1 MQTKLLVLVLYLL
14 KFDGRIEKLLLLLM
28 LSTSLFTFGQ
38 NIEVLDQ
45 GGNSSSYLLNNV
57 EKITFS
63 SGEMILT
70 KEDESTSSYLIS
82 NLRRLS
88 FDHLVTNQESS
99 VGNDS
104 EVLLY
109 PNPVNNELNLAITE
123 VCRVSILSLKGEVL
137 IINEYSEKGEK
148 TILLEGLPSGFYL
161 CQYAS
166 EKEVKTVKIIKE

>member
-1 MQTKLLVLVLYLL
+1 MK
-14 KFDGRIEKLLLLLM
+14 KILLLIM
-28 LSTSLFTFGQ
+28 SSSCFLSLGQ

-70 KEDESTSSYLIS
+70 KEDESTSSYLVS

-88 FDHLVTNQESS
+88 FDYLVTNQESS

-123 VCRVSILSLKGEVL
+123 ACVVNILSLKGEVL
-137 IINEYSEKGEK
+137 ITNEYLEKGEK

>member
-1 MQTKLLVLVLYLL
+1 MK
-14 KFDGRIEKLLLLLM
+14 KILLLIM
-28 LSTSLFTFGQ
+28 SSSCFLSLGQ

-70 KEDESTSSYLIS
+70 KEDESTSSYLVS

-88 FDHLVTNQESS
+88 FDYLVTNQESS

-123 VCRVSILSLKGEVL
+123 ACVVNILSLKGEVL
-137 IINEYSEKGEK
+137 ITNEYLEKGEK

-166 EKEVKTVKIIKE
+166 EKEVKTVNSIIEIKHFENASKYN